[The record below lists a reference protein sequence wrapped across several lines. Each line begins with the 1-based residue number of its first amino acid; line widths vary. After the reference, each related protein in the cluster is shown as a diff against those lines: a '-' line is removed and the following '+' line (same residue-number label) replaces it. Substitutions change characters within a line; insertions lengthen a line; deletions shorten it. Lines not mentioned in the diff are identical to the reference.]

1 MRTAPTIPNDPAI
14 DISCVF
20 SICGN
25 AASPGVRRDLP
36 YLKAEY
42 ERLDVIA
49 SAQSTW
55 TAARDGL
62 SILEENQRLH
72 ELICRESALFQWVV
86 VDPYDRASF
95 LQAEA
100 MRSSPK
106 VLGIRLP
113 FSLRRRNIADYM
125 DSLLAFA
132 AEQRTTLMVLPVQ
145 LPQLVNIAEKYPGV
159 NVIVPQLC
167 TERID
172 KECFAEA
179 ISGLPNLYT
188 DTSGNITTSNN
199 SLEFVVETCGAEKVL
214 FASGGESL
222 AFEKA
227 RVLLS
232 VLSPEEQQKILLG
245 NALSLFPELAGWL
258 NSRKEVLP

>member
-1 MRTAPTIPNDPAI
+1 MTLPTIPNYPAI

-20 SICGN
+20 SIPGN
-25 AASPGVRRDLP
+25 AASLGVRRDLP

-49 SAQSTW
+49 SAQSTR
-55 TAARDGL
+55 TAAHDGL

-72 ELICRESALFQWVV
+72 DLIRTESALFQWVV
-86 VDPYDRASF
+86 VDPCDQTSF

-100 MRSSPK
+100 MLSFPK

-113 FSLRRRNIADYM
+113 FSLRRRNIAEYM
-125 DSLLAFA
+125 DTLLAFA

-145 LPQLVNIAEKYPGV
+145 LPQLVTFAEKYPGV

-188 DTSGNITTSNN
+188 DTAGSPALLNN
-199 SLEFVVETCGAEKVL
+199 SLEFAVGTCGADRVL

-222 AFEKA
+222 AFAKA

-232 VLSPEEQQKILLG
+232 ALSREDREKILLQ
-245 NALSLFPELAGWL
+245 NALRVFPKLSASL
-258 NSRKEVLP
+258 RKEVRP

>member
-1 MRTAPTIPNDPAI
+1 MTVPMIENLPAI

-20 SICGN
+20 SIPGN

-55 TAARDGL
+55 TAAHDGL

-72 ELICRESALFQWVV
+72 DLIRTENALFQWVV
-86 VDPYDRASF
+86 VDPYDQASF

-100 MRSSPK
+100 MLSSPK

-113 FSLRRRNIADYM
+113 FSLRRRSIAEYM
-125 DSLLAFA
+125 DTLLAFA

-145 LPQLVNIAEKYPGV
+145 LPQMVTFAEKYPGV

-188 DTSGNITTSNN
+188 DTAGSIPIRNN
-199 SLEFVVETCGAEKVL
+199 SLEFVVETCGAEKVI

-232 VLSPEEQQKILLG
+232 ALSREEQEKILLY
-245 NALSLFPELAGWL
+245 NALRLFPKIAANLG
-258 NSRKEVLP
+258 KEVRP